1 MNARNFFSETERLAI
16 MGAIAAAEKNTSG
29 EIRVH
34 IENSFK
40 GDVLDQASY
49 IFKQLSMHR
58 TEQRNGVLIYLALKN
73 KQFAVIGDTGINLKV
88 PEGFWDGVKDLM
100 AGHFREGRFSEGL
113 VSGINLAGVM
123 LKEHF
128 PYQRED
134 QNELSDEISFGK
146 Q

>member
-34 IENSFK
+34 IENSFR

-49 IFKQLSMHR
+49 IFKQLNMHR
-58 TEQRNGVLIYLALKN
+58 TEQRNGVLIYFALKN

-100 AGHFREGRFSEGL
+100 TGHFREGRFSEGL

>member
-1 MNARNFFSETERLAI
+1 MNAKNFFKEAERLAI
-16 MGAIAAAEKNTSG
+16 MDAIAAAEKNTSG

-34 IENSFK
+34 IENSFR
-40 GDVLDQASY
+40 GDVLDQASF
-49 IFKQLSMHR
+49 IFKKLNMHR

-73 KQFAVIGDTGINLKV
+73 RQFAIIGDTGINLKV

-100 AGHFREGRFSEGL
+100 TEHFRNSRFTEGL

-128 PYQRED
+128 PYQKED

>member
-1 MNARNFFSETERLAI
+1 MNARNFFSEAEKLAI
-16 MGAIAAAEKNTSG
+16 MEAIATAEKNTSG

-49 IFKQLSMHR
+49 IFKSLNMHR

-73 KQFAVIGDTGINLKV
+73 RQFAVIGDTGINLKV
-88 PEGFWDGVKDLM
+88 PEGFWNGVKELM
-100 AGHFREGRFSEGL
+100 AGHFREGRFSDGL
-113 VSGINLAGVM
+113 VSGIQLAGVM